1 MHVSIGFVLG
11 FLGLFFVMA
20 IMSEAQ
26 TIFVSAV
33 YHNISG
39 DPVEHFN
46 QELIDGLFQTID

>member
-1 MHVSIGFVLG
+1 MVA
-11 FLGLFFVMA
+11 A
-20 IMSEAQ
+20 ILSAAK

-46 QELIDGLFQTID
+46 QQMIDNLFVRK